1 LRKALLRG
9 LVILAGL
16 LIVQGTVSLSQQFDP
31 PIYKNDARLLILKK
45 FFERRE
51 SPVASLSR
59 DFLLAADRNR
69 LDWRLLPSI
78 SIIES
83 GGGKAYRN
91 NNIFGWAGCEQQ
103 FPSVRDGIH
112 IVAGRLANSKL
123 YKNKN
128 LDAKLALYNPH
139 SDYRPR
145 VKSVMARIGR
155 RHLQRPKT
163 ASSDS
168 ALYSSN
174 RTPK

>member
-1 LRKALLRG
+1 MRKALSRA
-9 LVILAGL
+9 LVTLAVL
-16 LIVQGTVSLSQQFDP
+16 LVAHGTASLSQQFDP

-45 FFERRE
+45 FFEQRE
-51 SPVASLSR
+51 SPVARLSR

-83 GGGKAYRN
+83 GGGKAFRN
-91 NNIFGWAGCEQQ
+91 NNIFGWASCEQQ

-128 LDAKLALYNPH
+128 LDAKLATYNSN

-145 VKSVMARIGR
+145 VKSVMAQISR
-155 RHLQRPKT
+155 RHLQRHKT

-168 ALYSSN
+168 ALYSSI

>member
-1 LRKALLRG
+1 MLG
-9 LVILAGL
+9 GL
-16 LIVQGTVSLSQQFDP
+16 LVVQSTTSLSQQYDP
-31 PIYKNDARLLILKK
+31 PVYKTDPRLMLLKR
-45 FFERRE
+45 FFEQRE
-51 SPVASLSR
+51 SPVARLSR

-91 NNIFGWAGCEQQ
+91 NNIFGWAGCEEQ

-112 IVAGRLANSKL
+112 VVAGRLANSKL

-128 LDAKLALYNPH
+128 LDAKLATYNPDP
-139 SDYRPR
+139 DYRPL
-145 VKSVMARIGR
+145 VKSVMAQIGPR
-155 RHLQRPKT
+155 CLQPPED
-163 ASSDS
+163 AAGDS
-168 ALYSSN
+168 ALYSSI